1 MRKVQ
6 KSSYEELRR
15 QRLEENLKRLEELNL
30 PKLAQKLKDASP
42 KPSPAKPKKPRIF
55 RKEELEYVDVRR
67 SPRVAGKPTP
77 DYKDVSADEKGRTP
91 IRSYKRR
98 DLAGRVYASDEARSF
113 ATNSANEIHSKL
125 RNKFPSFVKSMLQSH
140 VTGGFW
146 LGLPN
151 QFCKSHLPRSDE
163 MVTLIDEKGD
173 EYPTVYLAQKTG
185 LSGGWR
191 GFSLD
196 HSLVDGD
203 ALVFEL
209 VKPTTFKI
217 YIVRASDYR
226 P

>member
-1 MRKVQ
+1 MAT
-6 KSSYEELRR
+6 SAHR
-15 QRLEENLKRLEELNL
+15 QTSLGAVGALPPSAAGCDTGRASDENDEPWSPGRSL
-30 PKLAQKLKDASP
+30 PVS
-42 KPSPAKPKKPRIF
+42 
-55 RKEELEYVDVRR
+55 
-67 SPRVAGKPTP
+67 
-77 DYKDVSADEKGRTP
+77 VSADEKGRTP